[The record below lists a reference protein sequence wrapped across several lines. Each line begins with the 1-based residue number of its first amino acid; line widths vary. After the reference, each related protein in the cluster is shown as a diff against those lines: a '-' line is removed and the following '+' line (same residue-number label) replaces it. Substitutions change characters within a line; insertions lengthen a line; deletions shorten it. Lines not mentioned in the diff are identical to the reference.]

1 MGRGAWSVKPVS
13 FRDASLAISQW
24 PAAGGHLLSAIPCL
38 ENDRPEGDL
47 LGNVPGLR
55 KNTVLP
61 GIMNGHL
68 REPDTQQT
76 ETLSARGPRPLG
88 PSGPA
93 DSQPEEAKDVDPLP
107 ATSSDFP
114 APEASTA
121 DRPAVAVPASR
132 PIAPVPLTP
141 EEEVLDQ
148 ALIKRGLVASDQ
160 VRTAQQYGSEHQ
172 RDLRQSILELNL
184 ISPELLNELAFER
197 LAAMARDAPEKAVPV
212 KPQAPVPVP
221 TLPLYPDRTQHHRD
235 VRKELQET
243 TLTAPLPQVVGQIL
257 ERAFDCRATDIHF
270 DCQETGLRVRYRIDG
285 QLQDIL
291 FVEPSMATAMI
302 SRLKVMSNLNIVERR
317 HSQDGRISIMHNNR
331 PRDLRLATF
340 PTIYGEQI
348 VIRIHEVLTA
358 VVGFTHL
365 GMSQE
370 QAKVID
376 RLIAQPYS
384 AVLVAGPVGAGK
396 TSTLYNCL
404 ERINSPLRNVMTIE
418 DPIEHRIP
426 GVNQTQVNNQGDMGF
441 SEGLRAMLRQDP
453 DVVMIGEIRDE
464 ETARIGIRAALTGV
478 LVFSTLHGSDSPS
491 TISNLYNFG
500 IPGYQLSSSLLAIV
514 SQRLIRKICPYCRVT
529 FAADKKVLLG
539 LELDP
544 DEHRDLRLHRG
555 LGCPACFQTG
565 YMGRTGIF
573 EIMMVGEE
581 LRDLL
586 FQQIPKD
593 VLRRVAVDLGM
604 RTLRQSAVDK
614 ILDGT
619 TTVEEVY
626 RVVSF

>member
-1 MGRGAWSVKPVS
+1 M
-13 FRDASLAISQW
+13 
-24 PAAGGHLLSAIPCL
+24 
-38 ENDRPEGDL
+38 
-47 LGNVPGLR
+47 
-55 KNTVLP
+55 
-61 GIMNGHL
+61 
-68 REPDTQQT
+68 
-76 ETLSARGPRPLG
+76 
-88 PSGPA
+88 
-93 DSQPEEAKDVDPLP
+93 DPLP
-107 ATSSDFP
+107 ATASNSR
-114 APEASTA
+114 ATSTA
-121 DRPAVAVPASR
+121 DRPAVADPAPS
-132 PIAPVPLTP
+132 PIATITLTP
-141 EEEVLDQ
+141 DEEVLVQ
-148 ALIKRGLVASDQ
+148 ALIKRGLVTSDQ
-160 VRTAQQYGSEHQ
+160 VHSAQQYGLEHQ

-197 LAAMARDAPEKAVPV
+197 LTAMAQDVPEKEVPA
-212 KPQAPVPVP
+212 KPQVPVPVHA
-221 TLPLYPDRTQHHRD
+221 LPLLPNRTQHHRD

-257 ERAFDCRATDIHF
+257 ERAIDCRATDIHF
-270 DCQETGLRVRYRIDG
+270 DSQETGLRVRYRIDG

-291 FVEPSMATAMI
+291 FVEPSMATAML
-302 SRLKVMSNLNIVERR
+302 SRLKVMASLNIVERR
-317 HSQDGRISIMHNNR
+317 HSQDGRISIMHHNK
-331 PRDLRLATF
+331 PRDLRVATF
-340 PTIYGEQI
+340 PTIYGEKI

-358 VVGFTHL
+358 VAGFAHL

-370 QAKVID
+370 QAEVID
-376 RLIAQPYS
+376 RLIAQPYG

-426 GVNQTQVNNQGDMGF
+426 GVNQTQVNSQGDMGF

-453 DVVMIGEIRDE
+453 DVIMIGEIRDE

-500 IPGYQLSSSLLAIV
+500 IPGYQLSSSLLAIA

-529 FAADKKVLLG
+529 FAADEKVLLG

-581 LRDLL
+581 LRDLI
-586 FQQIPKD
+586 FQQIPKE

-604 RTLRQSAVDK
+604 RTLKQSAVDK

>member
-1 MGRGAWSVKPVS
+1 M
-13 FRDASLAISQW
+13 
-24 PAAGGHLLSAIPCL
+24 
-38 ENDRPEGDL
+38 
-47 LGNVPGLR
+47 
-55 KNTVLP
+55 
-61 GIMNGHL
+61 
-68 REPDTQQT
+68 
-76 ETLSARGPRPLG
+76 
-88 PSGPA
+88 
-93 DSQPEEAKDVDPLP
+93 DSQPPPSSSLP
-107 ATSSDFP
+107 AP
-114 APEASTA
+114 VAA
-121 DRPAVAVPASR
+121 DRGSQAVVPTS
-132 PIAPVPLTP
+132 PLAPPPLTP
-141 EEEVLDQ
+141 EEQVLVQ
-148 ALIKRGLVASDQ
+148 ALTKRGLVTFDHIRS
-160 VRTAQQYGSEHQ
+160 AQQYGFEHQ

-184 ISPELLNELAFER
+184 ISPELMNQLAFER
-197 LAAMARDAPEKAVPV
+197 LAALAKDAPAPAA
-212 KPQAPVPVP
+212 PARPPAPVQ
-221 TLPLYPDRTQHHRD
+221 TLPLSPDRSQHQRD
-235 VRKELQET
+235 IRKELQE
-243 TLTAPLPQVVGQIL
+243 LALSVPLPELVGQIF
-257 ERAFDCRATDIHF
+257 ERAFECRATDIHF
-270 DCQETGLRVRYRIDG
+270 DSQETGMRVRYRIDG

-291 FVEPSMATAMI
+291 FVEPAMATAMI

-317 HSQDGRISIMHNNR
+317 HSQDGRISIMHHNR
-331 PRDLRLATF
+331 PRDLRVATF
-340 PTIYGEQI
+340 PTIYGEKI

-358 VVGFTHL
+358 VIGFTHL

-370 QAKVID
+370 QAEVLD
-376 RLIAQPYS
+376 RLVAQPYG
-384 AVLVAGPVGAGK
+384 AILVAGPVGAGK

-404 ERINSPLRNVMTIE
+404 ERINSPLKNVMTIE

-426 GVNQTQVNNQGDMGF
+426 GVNQTQVNSQGEMGF

-453 DVVMIGEIRDE
+453 DIIMIGEIRDE

-514 SQRLIRKICPYCRVT
+514 SQRLVRKICPYCRVT
-529 FAADKKVLLG
+529 YAADEKVLLG

-544 DEHRDLRLHRG
+544 EEHADLRLHRG

-573 EIMMVGEE
+573 ETMVVGEE
-581 LRDLL
+581 IRDLI

-604 RTLRQSAVDK
+604 RTLKQSAVDK

>member
-1 MGRGAWSVKPVS
+1 
-13 FRDASLAISQW
+13 
-24 PAAGGHLLSAIPCL
+24 
-38 ENDRPEGDL
+38 
-47 LGNVPGLR
+47 
-55 KNTVLP
+55 
-61 GIMNGHL
+61 
-68 REPDTQQT
+68 
-76 ETLSARGPRPLG
+76 
-88 PSGPA
+88 
-93 DSQPEEAKDVDPLP
+93 VDPLP
-107 ATSSDFP
+107 PTSSSSTAP
-114 APEASTA
+114 AAATA
-121 DRPAVAVPASR
+121 DRPVVAVPASN
-132 PIAPVPLTP
+132 PMAPPPLTP
-141 EEEVLDQ
+141 DEEVLVH
-148 ALIKRGLVASDQ
+148 ALIKRGLVTSDQ
-160 VRTAQQYGSEHQ
+160 VRSAQQYGFEHQ
-172 RDLRQSILELNL
+172 RDLRQSILELNF

-197 LAAMARDAPEKAVPV
+197 LAAMARDTSEKVVPA
-212 KPQAPVPVP
+212 KPQAPAPVQ
-221 TLPLYPDRTQHHRD
+221 TLPLLPDRTQHHRD
-235 VRKELQET
+235 VRKELQEM
-243 TLTAPLPQVVGQIL
+243 TLTVPLIEVVAQIL

-270 DCQETGLRVRYRIDG
+270 DSQETGLRVRYRIDG

-291 FVEPSMATAMI
+291 FVEPSMATSMI

-317 HSQDGRISIMHNNR
+317 HSQDGRISIMHHNR

-340 PTIYGEQI
+340 PTIYGEKI

-358 VVGFTHL
+358 SVGFTHL
-365 GMSQE
+365 GMSHE
-370 QAKVID
+370 QAEVLD
-376 RLIAQPYS
+376 RLVAQPYG

-418 DPIEHRIP
+418 DPIEHRIS

-453 DVVMIGEIRDE
+453 DVIMIGEIRDE

-500 IPGYQLSSSLLAIV
+500 IPGYQLSSSLLAIA

-529 FAADKKVLLG
+529 IAADEKVLLG

-573 EIMMVGEE
+573 EIMIVGEE
-581 LRDLL
+581 LRDLI

-604 RTLRQSAVDK
+604 RTLKQSAVDK

>member
-1 MGRGAWSVKPVS
+1 VFS
-13 FRDASLAISQW
+13 
-24 PAAGGHLLSAIPCL
+24 PA
-38 ENDRPEGDL
+38 E
-47 LGNVPGLR
+47 
-55 KNTVLP
+55 
-61 GIMNGHL
+61 
-68 REPDTQQT
+68 
-76 ETLSARGPRPLG
+76 ETL
-88 PSGPA
+88 
-93 DSQPEEAKDVDPLP
+93 V
-107 ATSSDFP
+107 
-114 APEASTA
+114 
-121 DRPAVAVPASR
+121 
-132 PIAPVPLTP
+132 
-141 EEEVLDQ
+141 Q
-148 ALIKRGLVASDQ
+148 ALVRKGLVTGDQ
-160 VRTAQQYGSEHQ
+160 IRSAQHYGVEHG
-172 RDLRQSILELNL
+172 RDLKQSILELNL
-184 ISPELLNELAFER
+184 ISPEVLNQLAFER
-197 LAAMARDAPEKAVPV
+197 LAALAKDQPERPAPA
-212 KPQAPVPVP
+212 KPPVPVQ
-221 TLPLYPDRTQHHRD
+221 TLPLSPDRSQHHRD
-235 VRKELQET
+235 VRKELQEL
-243 TLTAPLPQVVGQIL
+243 TLTAPLPELVSQIL
-257 ERAFDCRATDIHF
+257 LRAFDCRATDIHF
-270 DCQETGLRVRYRIDG
+270 DSQENGLRIRYRIDG

-291 FVEPSMATAMI
+291 FVEPAVATAMI
-302 SRLKVMSNLNIVERR
+302 SRIKVMSNLNIVERR
-317 HSQDGRISIMHNNR
+317 HPQDGRISVMHHNR
-331 PRDLRLATF
+331 PRDLRVATF
-340 PTIYGEQI
+340 PSIYGEKI

-358 VVGFTHL
+358 IVGFSHL

-370 QAKVID
+370 QAQVID
-376 RLIAQPYS
+376 RLIAQPYG

-426 GVNQTQVNNQGDMGF
+426 GVNQTQVNTQGDMGF

-453 DVVMIGEIRDE
+453 DVIMIGEIRDE

-478 LVFSTLHGSDSPS
+478 LVFSTLHGSDAPS

-529 FAADKKVLLG
+529 FAADEKVILG

-544 DEHRDLRLHRG
+544 DEHRDLQLHRG

-565 YMGRTGIF
+565 YMGRTGVF
-573 EIMMVGEE
+573 EIMVVGEE
-581 LRDLL
+581 LRDLI

-604 RTLRQSAVDK
+604 RTLKQSAVDK

>member
-1 MGRGAWSVKPVS
+1 M
-13 FRDASLAISQW
+13 
-24 PAAGGHLLSAIPCL
+24 
-38 ENDRPEGDL
+38 
-47 LGNVPGLR
+47 
-55 KNTVLP
+55 
-61 GIMNGHL
+61 
-68 REPDTQQT
+68 
-76 ETLSARGPRPLG
+76 
-88 PSGPA
+88 
-93 DSQPEEAKDVDPLP
+93 DPLP
-107 ATSSDFP
+107 ATASNSR
-114 APEASTA
+114 ATSTA
-121 DRPAVAVPASR
+121 DRPAVADPAPS
-132 PIAPVPLTP
+132 PIATITLTP
-141 EEEVLDQ
+141 DEEVLVQ
-148 ALIKRGLVASDQ
+148 ALVKRGLVTSDQ
-160 VRTAQQYGSEHQ
+160 VHSAQQYGLEHQ

-197 LAAMARDAPEKAVPV
+197 LTAMAQDVPEKEVPA
-212 KPQAPVPVP
+212 KSQAPVPVHA
-221 TLPLYPDRTQHHRD
+221 LPLLPNRTQHHRD

-257 ERAFDCRATDIHF
+257 ERAIDCRATDIHF
-270 DCQETGLRVRYRIDG
+270 DSQETGLRVRYRIDG

-291 FVEPSMATAMI
+291 FVEPSMATAML
-302 SRLKVMSNLNIVERR
+302 SRLKVMASLNIVERR
-317 HSQDGRISIMHNNR
+317 HSQDGRISIMHHNK
-331 PRDLRLATF
+331 PRDLRVATF
-340 PTIYGEQI
+340 PTIYGEKI

-358 VVGFTHL
+358 VAGFAHL

-370 QAKVID
+370 QAEVID
-376 RLIAQPYS
+376 RLIAQPYG

-426 GVNQTQVNNQGDMGF
+426 GVNQTQVNSQGDMGF

-453 DVVMIGEIRDE
+453 DVIMIGEIRDE

-500 IPGYQLSSSLLAIV
+500 IPGYQLSSSLLAIA
-514 SQRLIRKICPYCRVT
+514 SQRLVRKVCPYCRVT
-529 FAADKKVLLG
+529 FAADEKVLLG

-581 LRDLL
+581 LRDLI

-604 RTLRQSAVDK
+604 RTLKQSAVDK

>member
-1 MGRGAWSVKPVS
+1 MV
-13 FRDASLAISQW
+13 ISANHRQSKLKRSRREGLRS
-24 PAAGGHLLSAIPCL
+24 P
-38 ENDRPEGDL
+38 RPEG
-47 LGNVPGLR
+47 PG
-55 KNTVLP
+55 
-61 GIMNGHL
+61 
-68 REPDTQQT
+68 
-76 ETLSARGPRPLG
+76 
-88 PSGPA
+88 
-93 DSQPEEAKDVDPLP
+93 DSQPEEPKDVDPLP
-107 ATSSDFP
+107 ATSSNHP
-114 APEASTA
+114 APAASPAERPTA
-121 DRPAVAVPASR
+121 AVSTPNLT
-132 PIAPVPLTP
+132 APVPLTHD
-141 EEEVLDQ
+141 EEVLVQ
-148 ALIKRGLVASDQ
+148 ALIKRELVTSDQ
-160 VRTAQQYGSEHQ
+160 VRSAQQYGLEHQ

-184 ISPELLNELAFER
+184 ISPEQLNELAFER
-197 LAAMARDAPEKAVPV
+197 LAALARDVSDKVITA
-212 KPQAPVPVP
+212 KPQAPVPVQ
-221 TLPLYPDRTQHHRD
+221 TQPLLPDRTQHHRD
-235 VRKELQET
+235 VRKELQEM

-270 DCQETGLRVRYRIDG
+270 DSQETGLRVRYRIDG

-317 HSQDGRISIMHNNR
+317 HSQDGRISIMHHNR

-340 PTIYGEQI
+340 PTIYGEKI

-365 GMSQE
+365 GMSPD
-370 QAKVID
+370 QAATID
-376 RLIAQPYS
+376 RLIAQPYG

-426 GVNQTQVNNQGDMGF
+426 GVNQTQINSQGDMGF

-453 DVVMIGEIRDE
+453 DVIMIGEIRDE

-500 IPGYQLSSSLLAIV
+500 IPGYQLSSSLLAIA

-529 FAADKKVLLG
+529 FAADEKVLLG

-544 DEHRDLRLHRG
+544 DEHRDLRLQRG

-581 LRDLL
+581 LRDLI

-604 RTLRQSAVDK
+604 RTLKQSAVDK